1 MKKLSGL
8 STDYEGRCGNCH
20 KFFGEGDLYCRYCG
34 TKAGEGR
41 YEPYDDIMQCV
52 YGPPP
57 TERLHTCNEC
67 GYSWKSWAM
76 IDNERYCP
84 KCGGAVTAA
93 ETGDPLFK
101 EETGGTDMSV
111 KVYIDGQEGTT
122 GLKILER
129 FEGRNDI
136 EIIKIS
142 EELRKDPAERAR
154 LINSAD
160 YVFLCLPD
168 DASREAVSFIDK
180 DNDHVRIIDASTAHR
195 TNPDW
200 AYGFPELSPAHRA
213 KIESSN
219 RVAVPGCY
227 ASGFNSIV
235 YPLVANGIIP
245 ADYPVFA
252 YATSGYSGAGKK
264 AIAVYEGDDKPF
276 EFNSPRQYAL
286 SQAHKH
292 LPEMQKISGLTYK
305 PMFNPMVCDYFSGM
319 VVSVPIQ
326 TRTLPKAYTPA
337 EIHEMYAK
345 HYAGAKLVEVMPL
358 MSADEQKSFF
368 LASNTLSGQ
377 NKLQVFVFGSD
388 EQILLCARLDNLGKG
403 ASGAAVQCLNIMMGI
418 DETTGL
424 V

>member
-1 MKKLSGL
+1 
-8 STDYEGRCGNCH
+8 
-20 KFFGEGDLYCRYCG
+20 
-34 TKAGEGR
+34 
-41 YEPYDDIMQCV
+41 
-52 YGPPP
+52 
-57 TERLHTCNEC
+57 
-67 GYSWKSWAM
+67 
-76 IDNERYCP
+76 
-84 KCGGAVTAA
+84 
-93 ETGDPLFK
+93 
-101 EETGGTDMSV
+101 MSV

-136 EIIKIS
+136 EIIRIS
-142 EELRKDPAERAR
+142 EEKRKDSAERAR

-168 DASREAVSFIDK
+168 EASREAVSFV

-200 AYGFPELSPAHRA
+200 AYGFPELSAEHRD
-213 KIESSN
+213 KITKSN

-227 ASGFNSIV
+227 ASGFASIV
-235 YPLVANGIIP
+235 YPLVNNGIIP
-245 ADYPVFA
+245 ADFPVFA

-264 AIAVYEGDDKPF
+264 AIAVYEGEDKPF

-286 SQAHKH
+286 SQQHKH
-292 LPEMQKISGLTYK
+292 LPEMKAVSGLEYT
-305 PMFNPMVCDYFSGM
+305 PMFNPIICDYFSGM

-326 TRTLPKAYTPA
+326 TRQLANAVTA
-337 EIHEMYAK
+337 EQVHAMYEK
-345 HYAGAKLVEVMPL
+345 HYAGSKMVEVMPL
-358 MSADEQKSFF
+358 MSMEEQKSFF
-368 LASNTLSGQ
+368 LASNTLSGV
-377 NKLQVFVFGSD
+377 NKLQVFVFGND